1 MTLSGPTVAVLG
13 TGTMGSAMARSLLR
27 AGLPVRVWNRTPER
41 AAPLA
46 PHGAIVLH
54 TPRAAV
60 AGADVVLTMLTDAD
74 AVAET
79 LPERGPFAR
88 DAVWIQAS
96 TVGIEGCRRLAA
108 LAEERGLVYV
118 DAPVLGS
125 SEAADQGDLVMLAS
139 GPASAR
145 ERCEPVFARLA
156 HRTLWL
162 GRAGLGS
169 RLKVVADA
177 WLLTSVVNL
186 AETLSLADALGVDP
200 VAFLTAISEGPVDMA
215 YAQSKGAAMLDG
227 GAQPGFA
234 LRNALKDARLALA
247 ASRESGGDP
256 IVLAAVEARMARAA
270 ELGYADDDLA
280 AAVAASREAAKS

>member
-1 MTLSGPTVAVLG
+1 MTLRGPTVAVLG

-27 AGLPVRVWNRTPER
+27 GGLPVRVWNRTPER

-46 PHGAIVLH
+46 PHGAVVLH

-60 AGADVVLTMLTDAD
+60 AGADIVLTMLTDAD
-74 AVAET
+74 AVAAS
-79 LPERGPFAR
+79 LPERGEFVK
-88 DAVWIQAS
+88 DVVWIQSS
-96 TVGIEGCRRLAA
+96 TVGVDGCRRLQA
-108 LAEERGLVYV
+108 LAEERGIVYV

-125 SEAADQGDLVMLAS
+125 SDPAESGDLVILAS
-139 GPASAR
+139 GPSSVR

-162 GRAGLGS
+162 GRAGYGS
-169 RLKVVADA
+169 RLKLVANA

-186 AETLSLADALGVDP
+186 AETLSLAGALGVDP
-200 VAFLTAISEGPVDMA
+200 VAFLAAIADGPVDMP
-215 YAQSKGAAMLDG
+215 YAHSKGPAMLNG
-227 GAQPGFA
+227 QAPPGFA
-234 LRNALKDARLALA
+234 LRHALKDARLVLA

-256 IVLAAVEARMARAA
+256 IVLEAVEARMARAA

-280 AAVAASREAAKS
+280 AAVAASREAARG